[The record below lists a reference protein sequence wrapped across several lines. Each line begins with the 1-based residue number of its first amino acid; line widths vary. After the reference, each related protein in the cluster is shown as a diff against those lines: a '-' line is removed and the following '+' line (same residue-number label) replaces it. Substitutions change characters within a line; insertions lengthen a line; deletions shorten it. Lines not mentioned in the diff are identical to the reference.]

1 MEKNLQRQICVA
13 GRKRVFGIDG
23 VHNKKR
29 KLSSQTIIDSELIF
43 RFSIPV
49 SRVTF
54 RFVFRVSR
62 NTWPGSKKVS
72 VEILERIA
80 FSIVTLTR
88 STFVPSVKTDGELL
102 CSSLTRSDKG
112 NDATNR
118 ESKFYKVV
126 ASSFPSTFPYPILTF
141 ACNACLQ

>member
-1 MEKNLQRQICVA
+1 MADIR
-13 GRKRVFGIDG
+13 
-23 VHNKKR
+23 
-29 KLSSQTIIDSELIF
+29 
-43 RFSIPV
+43 
-49 SRVTF
+49 
-54 RFVFRVSR
+54 
-62 NTWPGSKKVS
+62 SKKVS

-126 ASSFPSTFPYPILTF
+126 ASCFPSTFPYPILTF
-141 ACNACLQ
+141 ACNLLTTLVSNKSIYWKVI